1 MSYLPDIHDHVQV
14 VIEKS
19 DLTSNDEWEADYWED
34 EEIWRGRVEDINRR
48 LLIAEQ
54 IRREEMNKMSV
65 IFFEMRILFLHP
77 KIQTIFLDF
86 GDNIPEYV
94 QYEGGSNKRMTV
106 VCCVDISVDAKSIC
120 LQNGVDYTKLR
131 EIEIDKT
138 MYNNSHRVYN
148 GYGGYYNLK
157 SICH

>member
-1 MSYLPDIHDHVQV
+1 MSKLPDIHDHVQV

-19 DLTSNDEWEADYWED
+19 DLTSNDEWEDEYWED
-34 EEIWRGRVEDINRR
+34 EEIWRGRDDDINRR

-65 IFFEMRILFLHP
+65 IFFEMRILFSHP
-77 KIQTIFLDF
+77 KIKTIFLEF

-94 QYEGGSNKRMTV
+94 QYEGGSHDGMTV
-106 VCCVDISVDAKSIC
+106 VCCVDISVDAKSVC
-120 LQNGVDYTKLR
+120 LQNGVCYTKLH

-148 GYGGYYNLK
+148 GYGGYALK

>member
-19 DLTSNDEWEADYWED
+19 DLTSNDDYWED
-34 EEIWRGRVEDINRR
+34 EEIWRGRDDDIKRR
-48 LLIAEQ
+48 LLAAQ
-54 IRREEMNKMSV
+54 EMNKMSV
-65 IFFEMRILFLHP
+65 IFFEMRILFSHP

-86 GDNIPEYV
+86 GDSIPKYV
-94 QYEGGSNKRMTV
+94 QYEGGSNDGMTV

-120 LQNGVDYTKLR
+120 LQNGVTYTKLR

-138 MYNNSHRVYN
+138 MYNNSHRVY
-148 GYGGYYNLK
+148 YGGGGYTVK
-157 SICH
+157 SIYH

>member
-1 MSYLPDIHDHVQV
+1 M
-14 VIEKS
+14 EGG
-19 DLTSNDEWEADYWED
+19 YWED
-34 EEIWRGRVEDINRR
+34 DDDTYRS
-48 LLIAEQ
+48 LLAVDIAEQ
-54 IRREEMNKMSV
+54 IRREAKENKMSV

-86 GDNIPEYV
+86 GHNIPRYV
-94 QYEGGSNKRMTV
+94 QYKGGSNDGMTV

-148 GYGGYYNLK
+148 GYGGYTVK